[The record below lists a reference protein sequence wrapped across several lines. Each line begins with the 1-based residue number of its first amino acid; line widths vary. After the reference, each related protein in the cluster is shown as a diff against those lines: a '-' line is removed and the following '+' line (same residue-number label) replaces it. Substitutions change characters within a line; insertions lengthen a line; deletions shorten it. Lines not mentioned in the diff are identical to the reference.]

1 MNKAFTLWLWENDPS
16 VNTPLSAEFL
26 NRLNNGLNEVDNR
39 VVQFDSTKAN
49 QSDMLTAVADVTF
62 DESTGVFTITKKN
75 GSVKKYDTKI
85 EKLAINFSYDKTN
98 QRLVITLDDGTIQ
111 YVDLKAL
118 ITELEFLNSNTVLF
132 SVTDGK
138 VSANIAK
145 GSITDDMIEANYLA
159 NVKLYASNAL
169 SYANDAKTQ
178 ATSASK
184 SAENALEYAK
194 RAETAESNCND
205 ITEINQGIREEIS
218 NIVNG
223 AVFTLNPK
231 TGNLEYTSPNYT
243 FSVNTTTG
251 KLEYE
256 LEVA

>member
-138 VSANIAK
+138 VSASIAK

-169 SYANDAKTQ
+169 SYANTAKGYMETAKEHLDSTAEYAEKAQ
-178 ATSASK
+178 G
-184 SAENALEYAK
+184 SAEISQGYADSANSAL
-194 RAETAESNCND
+194 AE
-205 ITEINQGIREEIS
+205 
-218 NIVNG
+218 VNKKLEL
-223 AVFTLNPK
+223 ATFELDDD
-231 TGNLEYTSPNYT
+231 GNLIYTDTSSYD
-243 FSVNTTTG
+243 FSVDDDGMLN
-251 KLEYE
+251 YS
-256 LEVA
+256 VSA